1 MNKLTGVR
9 YINRN
14 DLADVLDIE
23 NTEPFP
29 FTEHDIRDY
38 LKTPGVVGA
47 VVTDKLRCV
56 IGYMMYENLEH
67 GSSARIIRLI
77 VKPQCRREG
86 IATQLVL
93 TLRHKKV
100 TVDIN
105 ADNLVGQMFLRSQ
118 MFRAVKILSHE
129 DIYVMERS

>member
-9 YINRN
+9 YITRN

-29 FTEHDIRDY
+29 FTEHDIKDY
-38 LKTPGVVGA
+38 LRTPGVVGA

-56 IGYMMYENLEH
+56 IGYMMYENQEH
-67 GSSARIIRLI
+67 GSTARIIRL
-77 VKPQCRREG
+77 VVRPSCRREG

-100 TVDIN
+100 TVDVN
-105 ADNLVGQMFLRSQ
+105 ADNFAAQMFFRSQ
-118 MFRAVKILSHE
+118 MFRAVKILKHE